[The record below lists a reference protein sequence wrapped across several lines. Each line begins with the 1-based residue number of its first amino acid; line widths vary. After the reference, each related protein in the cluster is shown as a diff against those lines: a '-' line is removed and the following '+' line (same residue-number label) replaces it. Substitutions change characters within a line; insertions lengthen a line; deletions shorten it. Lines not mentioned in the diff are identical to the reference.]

1 MNNRFLSLA
10 AGAIILLSASASVFA
25 QVHVRAGAVAGLG
38 LFNEKTSGTVAPVYS
53 MKIGVTAGAVFD
65 VVIANIFLIEIGAGY
80 SRRGSQIEVDGGLTK
95 HNLSY
100 LAIPVHAKFKYSLLP
115 VLSPFITAGL
125 NVGVLLS
132 AQQFD
137 NGEYIDIK
145 SVYSANDYG
154 LDGGAGLEFNLT
166 SVTPYIEFVYYV
178 GIPNIAKNAIGD
190 YTAKNTGMEI
200 KAGVKFKL

>member
-1 MNNRFLSLA
+1 MNNRFFSLA
-10 AGAIILLSASASVFA
+10 AGAIILLSVSVFA

-38 LFNEKTSGTVAPVYS
+38 MFNEKTGGTVAPVYA
-53 MKIGVTAGAVFD
+53 MKIGMTAGVVLD
-65 VVIANIFLIEIGAGY
+65 VAYANMLILETGAGY
-80 SRRGSQIEVDGGLTK
+80 SQRGSQIEVDGGLTK

-100 LAIPVHAKFKYSLLP
+100 LAIPVHAKFKYALLP
-115 VLSPFITAGL
+115 VLSPFITAGI
-125 NVGVLLS
+125 NVGLLIS

-145 SVYSANDYG
+145 SAYSSNDYG

-166 SVTPYIEFVYYV
+166 SATPYIEFVYYIGV
-178 GIPNIAKNAIGD
+178 PNITKNPIGD
-190 YTAKNTGMEI
+190 NTTKNTGMEV